1 MRAGVVLALAAG
13 ILAGCGDDDT
23 NKPYFEFAGGG
34 FVANY
39 RTADVYYGFIA
50 RPVKAAPDG
59 AVIEA
64 EFEMPE
70 GQAPEIVT
78 VAAKSGQLQYQ
89 FRSPNMASLVKGHRY
104 KVMLRLKDAKGLELA
119 HYEHSFLAE
128 ADRST
133 VPDQPLVTGPGY
145 KLNPE
150 AAKDLGIPA
159 Q

>member
-1 MRAGVVLALAAG
+1 MRAGVILILAVS
-13 ILAGCGDDDT
+13 ILAGCGDDDV

-39 RTADVYYGFIA
+39 RTANVYYGFIA
-50 RPVKAAPDG
+50 RPVKAAPEG
-59 AVIEA
+59 ALIEA
-64 EFEMPE
+64 EFEMPA

-78 VAAKSGQLQYQ
+78 AVAKTGQLQYQ
-89 FRSPNMASLVKGHRY
+89 FRSPNMSSLVKGHRY
-104 KVMLRLKDAKGLELA
+104 KVILRLKDAKGAEIA
-119 HYEHSFLAE
+119 RYEHSFLAE

-150 AAKDLGIPA
+150 AAKNLGIPA